1 MGSEANARPNP
12 DNRAKLVDA
21 RLKAFYRPSLL
32 DRGEVEASRNFHIEH
47 WIRMAQSAIQAD
59 HRQSFYGNLTP
70 SLEQTVLDSPG
81 TEIPPDLQRV
91 LIKDLAFMEGHV
103 QAFRMLMDLLEEA
116 RNRCQ
121 SGSRG

>member
-1 MGSEANARPNP
+1 
-12 DNRAKLVDA
+12 
-21 RLKAFYRPSLL
+21 
-32 DRGEVEASRNFHIEH
+32 
-47 WIRMAQSAIQAD
+47 MAQSAIQAD